1 MRASAEILGP
11 AGPLRSLLP
20 GFLPRAAQREMA
32 QRVEE
37 AIDHNGTLIAE
48 SGPGTGKTLAYLVP
62 ALLSG
67 KKVLIST
74 GTKHLQD
81 QLYHRDIPLVREA
94 LASPAAVALLK
105 GRANYL
111 CRERYQRTLSLGR
124 DLSVTHSEQLA
135 SIGAWVSATTT
146 GDTAEATNIPEDAAI
161 WPMLTSTN
169 DNCLGGACGWF
180 DQCFVNQARKA
191 ALTADV
197 LVINHHLF
205 FADLALRED
214 GFGKLLPGV
223 ECVIFDEAHQLPA
236 VASNFLGNSISGN
249 QLLELCRDVRAEEE
263 REKSQ
268 LRALESTMR
277 SLERHTLEIRS
288 VLDGSG
294 KRVEWHE
301 LCQRSGFRSILE
313 NILTAIGELN
323 EVLHEAAAAGEG
335 LTRCW
340 SRGVE
345 LQDRLC
351 ELSEDP
357 HGGNN
362 IRWAEPT
369 ARTFRI
375 QDTPVDI
382 GRVLRSRLHDPSKA
396 WIFTSATLS
405 IAGDFGHYQRQIGVD
420 EVDARLWDS
429 PFDYAQQALLFIPE
443 GLPDPRQPTFTRLMV
458 DRALPVLE
466 ASQGRAFMLFTS
478 YRALHEAAET
488 MSSRDDFEILVQGA
502 MPKSR
507 LLDRFRTRDRALLL
521 GTSSFW
527 EGVDVRGDALACV
540 IIDKLPFESPDDP
553 VLRARLQAIEESGGN
568 PFLDYQ
574 LPNAVLTL
582 RQGIGRLIRDVTDRG
597 ILMLC
602 DPRLFSKNYGKL
614 FLRSLPPMPITRDLQ
629 SVRNFFRP
637 AA

>member
-1 MRASAEILGP
+1 MQASAEILGP
-11 AGPLRSLLP
+11 AGPICRLLP
-20 GFLPRAAQREMA
+20 GFSRRATQQEMA
-32 QRVEE
+32 QCVEE
-37 AIDHNGTLIAE
+37 TIAHNGTLIAE

-74 GTKHLQD
+74 ATKHLQD

-94 LASPAAVALLK
+94 LATPSVVALLK

-111 CRERYQRTLSLGR
+111 CLDRYERARLSGN
-124 DLSVTHSEQLA
+124 DLATSHSQQLTRIETWA
-135 SIGAWVSATTT
+135 SGTSSGEI
-146 GDTAEATNIPEDAAI
+146 AEAANIPEDASI
-161 WPMLTSTN
+161 WPMVTSTN
-169 DNCLGGACGWF
+169 DNCLGAKCEWF
-180 DQCFVNQARKA
+180 DQCYVNRARKA
-191 ALTADV
+191 ALRADL

-214 GFGKLLPGV
+214 GFGKILPGA
-223 ECVIFDEAHQLPA
+223 ECVIFDEAHQLPV
-236 VASNFLGNSISGN
+236 VASNFLGNSISGH
-249 QLLELCRDVRAEEE
+249 QLLELCRDVRAEES

-268 LRALESTMR
+268 IVPLESR
-277 SLERHTLEIRS
+277 LHELERCTLEIRR

-301 LCQRSGFRSILE
+301 LCQRAGFLSILTKTLAAME
-313 NILTAIGELN
+313 DLN
-323 EVLHEAAAAGEG
+323 AVLREAAAAGEG
-335 LTRCW
+335 LSRCW
-340 SRGVE
+340 CRGVE
-345 LQDRLC
+345 LHDRLC

-357 HGGNN
+357 RGGNS
-362 IRWAEPT
+362 IRWAETT

-375 QDTPVDI
+375 QDTPIDI
-382 GRVLRSRLHDPSKA
+382 GRTLRSCLHDPDRS

-405 IAGDFGHYQRQIGVD
+405 IAGDFSHYQRQIGVG

-429 PFDYAQQALLFIPE
+429 PFDYARQALMFVPE
-443 GLPDPRQPTFTRLMV
+443 GLPDPRHPAYTRSLM
-458 DRALPVLE
+458 DRAMPVVE
-466 ASQGRAFMLFTS
+466 ASEGRAFMLFTS
-478 YRALHEAAET
+478 HRAMNEIAELL
-488 MSSRDDFEILVQGA
+488 SGRDDFEILVQGA
-502 MPKSR
+502 MPKTD
-507 LLDRFRTRDRALLL
+507 LLNRFRKRHRALLL
-521 GTSSFW
+521 GTASFW

-553 VLRARLQAIEESGGN
+553 VLRARLRAIEEAGGN

-602 DPRLFSKNYGKL
+602 DPRLFSKSYGKL
-614 FLRSLPPMPITRDLQ
+614 FLRSLPPFPITRDLQ
-629 SVRNFFRP
+629 SVQDFLRDVV
-637 AA
+637 